1 MKLTEL
7 YSHVKKDL
15 LQIESELEQS
25 ISADHP
31 ILQKAGSQLLK
42 AGGKRIR
49 PVFVLLS
56 AHFGE
61 YDIRSVKKVAA
72 ALETIHMASLVHD
85 DVIDDAELRRGA
97 KTVKAEYDNKVAMYT
112 GDFLFAKAIEMMT
125 NVSQIAAHQVL
136 SYSMKE
142 MCLGE
147 IQQIKEQF
155 DLDQNIRQYLR
166 RIKRKTALLI
176 AISCQLGAIASNA
189 SVQLQRQLYRFGY
202 SVGMAYQITDDILD
216 FTATEKELGK
226 PAGGDLKQGNI
237 TLPVFYAMD
246 QIPEL
251 KGSIQRYYQTWDE
264 GEFSGIIAQIKKSGS
279 VQKASM
285 AAQSYLADAF
295 AAADQLPAGQAR
307 NSMIKIAKY
316 IGKRKF

>member
-15 LQIESELEQS
+15 QQIETELEQS

-61 YDIRSVKKVAA
+61 YDVRSVKKVAA

-97 KTVKAEYDNKVAMYT
+97 KTVKSQYDNKVAMYT

-125 NVSQIAAHQVL
+125 NVRQIAAHQVL

-155 DLDQNIRQYLR
+155 DLDQSIRQYLR

-237 TLPVFYAMD
+237 TLPVFYAME
-246 QIPEL
+246 QMPEL
-251 KGSIQRYYQTWDE
+251 KHRIQRYYQTWDQD
-264 GEFSGIIAQIKKSGS
+264 EFSGIIDQIKTSS
-279 VQKASM
+279 SIQRASR
-285 AAQSYLADAF
+285 AAQSYLSDAL
-295 AAADQLPAGQAR
+295 AAAEQLPAGQAK

>member
-251 KGSIQRYYQTWDE
+251 KCSIQRYYQTWDE

-279 VQKASM
+279 IQKASM

>member
-15 LQIESELEQS
+15 QQIENELEQS

-31 ILQKAGSQLLK
+31 ILQNAGNQLLK

-56 AHFGE
+56 AHFGD
-61 YDIRSVKKVAA
+61 YNVQNVKKVAA

-85 DVIDDAELRRGA
+85 DVVDDAELRRGA
-97 KTVKAEYDNKVAMYT
+97 MTVKAEYDNKVAMYT

-125 NVSQIAAHQVL
+125 CVSQISAHKVL

-147 IQQIKEQF
+147 VQQIKEQF
-155 DLDQNIRQYLR
+155 DLNQNIRQYLR

-189 SVQLQRQLYRFGY
+189 SIELQRKLYRFGY

-216 FTATEKELGK
+216 FTATEKQLGK
-226 PAGGDLKQGNI
+226 PAGSDLKQGNI
-237 TLPVFYAMD
+237 TLPVFYAMKKV
-246 QIPEL
+246 PEL
-251 KGSIQRYYQTWDE
+251 KNKIHSYYQSGDESEFNEIIQTIKNSGSIQQ
-264 GEFSGIIAQIKKSGS
+264 
-279 VQKASM
+279 ASR
-285 AAQSYLADAF
+285 AAQSYLSDALL
-295 AAADQLPAGQAR
+295 AAEGLPSGQAR
-307 NSMIKIAKY
+307 TSIIKIAKY

>member
-216 FTATEKELGK
+216 FTSTEKELGK

-279 VQKASM
+279 IQKASM

>member
-279 VQKASM
+279 IQKASM

>member
-61 YDIRSVKKVAA
+61 YDIRNVKKVAA

-97 KTVKAEYDNKVAMYT
+97 KTVRAEYDNKVAMYT

-279 VQKASM
+279 IQKASM

>member
-125 NVSQIAAHQVL
+125 HVSQIVAHQVL

-202 SVGMAYQITDDILD
+202 SVGMAFQITDDILD

-246 QIPEL
+246 KIPEL
-251 KGSIQRYYQTWDE
+251 KGNIQRYYQTWDE
-264 GEFSGIIAQIKKSGS
+264 DEFSGIIAQINKSGS
-279 VQKASM
+279 IQKASM